1 MKKRK
6 MDVKGEYRDGGR
18 LGEEGRR
25 KESER
30 SGEGFVMAGIV
41 GCLRR
46 SFPSNFNVIFISFIS
61 LIS

>member
-25 KESER
+25 KRAREVER
-30 SGEGFVMAGIV
+30 G
-41 GCLRR
+41 L
-46 SFPSNFNVIFISFIS
+46 
-61 LIS
+61 